1 MAFIDIESEIAINE
15 NGEEVTIEGTSN
27 SARLTFYLG
36 DGNITNI
43 SLPETYMVNSIST
56 QNGSEISGDPG
67 ASVEYNFSIRIT
79 VPANDETIIKTREIV
94 VEDEIGNKGVCVL
107 SLAAQKKTYTE
118 VEYIES
124 TGTQWIRTG
133 IFPDDNTIK
142 CEVKIAYSST
152 STGQLMGSGTSG
164 SARFNF
170 GIESRKFRFGFGGSW
185 FDANSEVTTPDTN
198 PHVFIL
204 DASTKTGYVDGVP
217 QTTTNN
223 YIATGSH
230 VFMLFARGA
239 SNSAENGNRTKGKL
253 YYVKL
258 WNKGELVR
266 DLIPVLDEEGIA
278 CMYDNVSGEFFYNSG
293 TGQFV
298 AGDIV

>member
-1 MAFIDIESEIAINE
+1 MAELVKPWNDGGNLSVTYDGSGAGEAIFSSDTYEGIDREMSVLFRNASGAQAERKVKQEGKRQQFRTKDGLVFRCKDGGRFGVLKSIPYIE
-15 NGEEVTIEGTSN
+15 
-27 SARLTFYLG
+27 L
-36 DGNITNI
+36 
-43 SLPETYMVNSIST
+43 
-56 QNGSEISGDPG
+56 
-67 ASVEYNFSIRIT
+67 
-79 VPANDETIIKTREIV
+79 
-94 VEDEIGNKGVCVL
+94 
-107 SLAAQKKTYTE
+107 
-118 VEYIES
+118 EYIES

-164 SARFNF
+164 GARFNF

-185 FDANSEVTTPDTN
+185 FDANSEVSTPDTK

-204 DASTKTGYVDGVP
+204 DANTKTGYIDGVP

-223 YIATGSH
+223 YTATGSH

-239 SNSAENGNRTKGKL
+239 SNSAEGGNRTKGKL

-258 WNKGELVR
+258 WNKGKLVR
-266 DLIPVLDEEGIA
+266 DLIPVIDEEGIA
-278 CMYDNVSGEFFYNSG
+278 CMYDKVSEGYFYNQGTGEF
-293 TGQFV
+293 
-298 AGDIV
+298 IVGYKK

>member
-1 MAFIDIESEIAINE
+1 MATLVKPWKDGGNLY
-15 NGEEVTIEGTSN
+15 VT
-27 SARLTFYLG
+27 YDG
-36 DGNITNI
+36 DGDGEAIFTSDEYDGIDREMSVVFKDIN
-43 SLPETYMVNSIST
+43 NSV
-56 QNGSEISGDPG
+56 
-67 ASVEYNFSIRIT
+67 SVKRT
-79 VPANDETIIKTREIV
+79 VRQEGKRQQFRTKDGLVFRCKDGGRFGVLKSSKNY
-94 VEDEIGNKGVCVL
+94 VEL
-107 SLAAQKKTYTE
+107 
-118 VEYIES
+118 EYIES
-124 TGTQWIRTG
+124 TGTQWIRTD

-164 SARFNF
+164 GARFNF

-185 FDANSEVTTPDTN
+185 FDANSEVTTPDTE

-223 YIATGSH
+223 YAPTGSH

-239 SNSAENGNRTKGKL
+239 SNSAESGNRTKGKL

-266 DLIPVLDEEGIA
+266 DLIPVIDKEGVA
-278 CMYDNVSGEFFYNSG
+278 CMYDKVSGEFFYNQG
-293 TGQFV
+293 TGDF
-298 AGDIV
+298 IVGYKK